1 MATNSELATETSW
14 TYELGLLKKLWFDT
28 KFRASVH
35 YTDITDYQFMS
46 FPENKWNAVVYNTD
60 VELYG
65 VELELTRSFTHDLS
79 GYLTY
84 AWENWSADDFAR
96 THQLDQGD
104 ETYYFMQN
112 IPRNKVTLGLNYK
125 LWEGGVVTLN
135 SQYADDR
142 ESKRGNKI
150 ADFITVDV
158 GAQHTFNFTDFDFIL
173 KGYVNNVTDEEY
185 EMRAGYPMPG
195 ITAGIL
201 GKVSF

>member
-1 MATNSELATETSW
+1 M
-14 TYELGLLKKLWFDT
+14 TY
-28 KFRASVH
+28 
-35 YTDITDYQFMS
+35 
-46 FPENKWNAVVYNTD
+46 PEDKMKAVVYNTD

-84 AWENWSADDFAR
+84 AWENWSADDYAQV
-96 THQLDQGD
+96 HYLDPGD
-104 ETYYFMQN
+104 EIYFSMKN
-112 IPRNKVTLGLNYK
+112 VPRNKVTLGLNYK

-135 SQYADDR
+135 SQYVDDR
-142 ESKRGNKI
+142 ESLRSKTI
-150 ADFITVDV
+150 ADFITVNM

-173 KGYVNNVTDEEY
+173 RGYVNNVTDEEY

-201 GKVSF
+201 GKVNF